1 MAKKRTPKPPVP
13 YAYHID
19 DIELN
24 KRFYQQYDEN
34 YNIPQKLDRQIR

>member
-1 MAKKRTPKPPVP
+1 MASKRPLKPPVP

-24 KRFYQQYDEN
+24 KRFYQQYQEPKKV
-34 YNIPQKLDRQIR
+34 IQSQT